1 MPKSSSF
8 LKGVM
13 PLVYA
18 IVAVPGFFVLYLW
31 FLVDGFGVFGEP
43 VCRTEVQGRLAG
55 PSGYDFE
62 ISETSCFFDPAVNVF
77 VSKAGEKK
85 KTLLFKYFPL
95 HIGPYPTITSIG
107 EHAVQISVLR
117 VSSIFCRR
125 DKWDALTVK
134 YDIGIVDYPG
144 QSGEPDECQG
154 T

>member
-18 IVAVPGFFVLYLW
+18 IVAVPVFFVLYLW
-31 FLVDGFGVFGEP
+31 FLVDGFGVFRES

-62 ISETSCFFDPAVNVF
+62 ISETSCFFDPAVSVF

-85 KTLLFKYFPL
+85 KTLLLKYTP
-95 HIGPYPTITSIG
+95 IYVGPYPTITSIG
-107 EHAVQISVLR
+107 EHVIQISVSR
-117 VSSIFCRR
+117 VSSMFCRR
-125 DKWDALTVK
+125 DKWNAMTVK
-134 YDIGIVDYPG
+134 YDIGVIDYPG
-144 QSGEPDECQG
+144 RSGEPDEC
-154 T
+154 

>member
-18 IVAVPGFFVLYLW
+18 IVAVPVFFVLYLW
-31 FLVDGFGVFGEP
+31 FLVDGFGLFGEP

-55 PSGYDFE
+55 LSGFDFE
-62 ISETSCFFDPAVNVF
+62 ISETSCFFDPAVSVF

-85 KTLLFKYFPL
+85 KTLLFKYTP
-95 HIGPYPTITSIG
+95 IYVGPYPTVTSID
-107 EHAVQISVLR
+107 EHAIQISVSR

-134 YDIGIVDYPG
+134 YDIGAVEYPG
-144 QSGEPDECQG
+144 VQAQPAEC
-154 T
+154 